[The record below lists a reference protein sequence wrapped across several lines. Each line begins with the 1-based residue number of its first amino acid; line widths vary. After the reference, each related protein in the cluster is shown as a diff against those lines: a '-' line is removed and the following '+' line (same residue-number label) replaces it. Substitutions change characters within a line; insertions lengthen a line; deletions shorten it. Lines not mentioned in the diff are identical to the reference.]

1 MGKRK
6 LSPLVQAMTLFN
18 QMDER
23 DKVTLAD
30 YIKSQTAVPRKAA
43 AKKPAKPAACVTC
56 GSEEFVPDHQ
66 PESASYHIFRTTLK
80 KRGGKSE
87 TVILP
92 DNPEDFH
99 KGATA

>member
-1 MGKRK
+1 MARKK

-30 YIKSQTAVPRKAA
+30 YIKSQTLTPRKAA
-43 AKKPAKPAACVTC
+43 AKKTGKVKP
-56 GSEEFVPDHQ
+56 
-66 PESASYHIFRTTLK
+66 TL
-80 KRGGKSE
+80 
-87 TVILP
+87 LP

-99 KGATA
+99 NGATA